1 MNSRHR
7 GKITGKSIGAW
18 TKRDQAG
25 KRMRIHAPAVARRIL
40 VPIDF
45 SPKSASA
52 IAFASGII
60 EKHTGKIILLHVVEF
75 IHYVHDFG
83 YGPVRRHRTN
93 DPAIR
98 RAEVRLRALGRRHF
112 TAGQSWAAMVRSGA
126 ICDEIAKTALEMNVE
141 IIVMSTRGLM
151 SAEQVNPENMAARV
165 IRRASCPVLT
175 IRNPPGA
182 RNNAR
187 NAAHNR
193 VK

>member
-7 GKITGKSIGAW
+7 GKITGKSTGAR
-18 TKRDQAG
+18 TKRGQAG
-25 KRMRIHAPAVARRIL
+25 RRIRIHKPAMARRIL

-45 SPKSASA
+45 SRKSARA
-52 IAFASGII
+52 IAYASGII
-60 EKHTGKIILLHVVEF
+60 EKHNGKIILLHVVEF

-98 RAEVRLRALGRRHF
+98 RAELRLRALGRRHF
-112 TAGQSWAAMVRSGA
+112 AASQAWAAVVRSGV
-126 ICDEIAKTALEMNVE
+126 ICDEIAKTALELNVE
-141 IIVMSTRGLM
+141 IIVMSTHGLM
-151 SAEQVNPENMAARV
+151 PVEQVNPENMAARV

-182 RNNAR
+182 RSNAR
-187 NAAHNR
+187 NQARNR